1 LTYILVAVLG
11 AVLAAGLLLALTA
24 RGLATHAARF
34 RGWAVLGLHAA
45 PTGTLADSEQLG
57 PGPFGGR
64 DDAVFS
70 WRADP
75 TPCDTATPW

>member
-1 LTYILVAVLG
+1 LTHILVAVLG
-11 AVLAAGLLLALTA
+11 LRSRHADSWPSTA
-24 RGLATHAARF
+24 RGPATQAAGF
-34 RGWAVLGLHAA
+34 QGWAVLGLHAA
-45 PTGTLADSEQLG
+45 PTGTLARSEQLG

-70 WRADP
+70 WRAGP

>member
-34 RGWAVLGLHAA
+34 RG
-45 PTGTLADSEQLG
+45 
-57 PGPFGGR
+57 
-64 DDAVFS
+64 
-70 WRADP
+70 
-75 TPCDTATPW
+75 